1 MRVINIKCI
10 NNYLL
15 KSYLTIGKLYNVEL
29 KENRGYTIIDDTGN
43 LYVYCSDRFII
54 VDDLPVVSSFKIL
67 KAINSVGISKYKII
81 SNNSKYVVIDETST
95 SYYVINDKGIK
106 GKYPK
111 ANFQIIKG

>member
-1 MRVINIKCI
+1 MRIINIKCI

-54 VDDLPVVSSFKIL
+54 VDDLPIVSNFIIL
-67 KAINSVGISKYKII
+67 KAINSVGIGKYKII
-81 SNNSKYVVIDETST
+81 SKNCKYVVIDETST
-95 SYYVINDKGIK
+95 SYYVVNDKGAK

-111 ANFQIIKG
+111 SNFKIVEG

>member
-29 KENRGYTIIDDTGN
+29 KENRGYTIIDDSAN
-43 LYVYCSDRFII
+43 LFVYCSDRFTI
-54 VDDLPVVSSFKIL
+54 VDDLPVVTKFKLIR
-67 KAINSVGISKYKII
+67 AVNSVGIGKYKII
-81 SNNSKYVVIDETST
+81 TKNSKYIVIEETT
-95 SYYVINDKGIK
+95 TCYYVINDKGVK

-111 ANFQIIKG
+111 SNFQIIKG